1 MPIPFTCPH
10 CGARKT
16 LDDRYAGQTGP
27 CAECGETVTVP
38 GAPVTAPPPSRGAGI
53 LVAVFGAGAV
63 LLVCGGVLAALL
75 IPAMHSRPGGPS
87 HRTQCANNLKQIALA
102 LHNYHDT
109 YKTFPP
115 AYIADEDGEP
125 MHSWRVLILP
135 FMEHAELY
143 ERYDFDEP
151 WDGPNNNAL
160 AAEFPEL
167 PVFRCP
173 RDSGAL
179 PDAPSYMVIV
189 GREGIFEG
197 EKANRMA
204 DIRDGTSNTILVVE
218 VAGATSHWM
227 APVDLNAEAIH
238 QPINAAGDGTGIS
251 SNHPGGANVAM
262 ADGSVRLLSDS
273 LPLETLRQ
281 LFTKDGREV
290 VMLP

>member
-16 LDDRYAGQTGP
+16 VDDHYAGQTGP
-27 CAECGETVTVP
+27 CAGCGETVTVP
-38 GAPVTAPPPSRGAGI
+38 GTPVMAPPPSRLAGT
-53 LVAVFGAGAV
+53 LVAVGLAVAG
-63 LLVCGGVLAALL
+63 LLVCGGIVAALL
-75 IPAMHSRPGGPS
+75 IPAGYIAHTPEA
-87 HRTQCANNLKQIALA
+87 RTTCGNNLKHIALA
-102 LHNYHDT
+102 LHNYHDA

-135 FMEHAELY
+135 FMEHADLY

-151 WDGPNNNAL
+151 WDGPNNSTL
-160 AAEFPEL
+160 AAEFPEM

-173 RDSGAL
+173 RDSGAS

-189 GREGIFEG
+189 APEGIFEG
-197 EKANRMA
+197 GKANRMA
-204 DIRDGTSNTILVVE
+204 DIRDGTVNTILVVE

-227 APVDLNAEAIH
+227 APVDLDASAID
-238 QPINAAGDGTGIS
+238 QPINSARDGTAIS
-251 SNHPGGANVAM
+251 SNHPGGAFMAM
-262 ADGSVRLLSDS
+262 ADGSVHFRLDS

-281 LFTKDGREV
+281 LFTKDGREI